1 MDHRISRLILVALV
15 AAISIR
21 ADEPRCSASARECD
35 EQIRK
40 FLAGRRYL
48 GATIE
53 EHNPGLFIKSVAA
66 DGPAARSGLR
76 PGDRLIA
83 VNGKSVTQAS
93 TRELKQILAD
103 ARETGRLFLIV
114 SRHGSYSR
122 IEARLEPYSKEQL
135 DKIVAAHLAQSH
147 SSASGAQ
154 H

>member
-1 MDHRISRLILVALV
+1 MTRISRFILVAIV
-15 AAISIR
+15 AAITIR
-21 ADEPRCSASARECD
+21 ADEPKCSASARECD

-40 FLAGRRYL
+40 FLSGCRYL

-53 EHNPGLFIKSVAA
+53 ERHAGLFIKSVTP
-66 DGPAARSGLR
+66 DGPAAQAGLR

-83 VNGKSVTQAS
+83 VNNKSVTQAS

-103 ARETGRLFLIV
+103 ARENGRLRFILA
-114 SRHGSYSR
+114 RHGEYKR
-122 IEARLEPYSKEQL
+122 IEARMEPYSKEQI

-147 SSASGAQ
+147 APASGAQ

>member
-1 MDHRISRLILVALV
+1 MV
-15 AAISIR
+15 AAITIR

-48 GATIE
+48 GATIDD
-53 EHNPGLFIKSVAA
+53 HHPGLFIKSVAI
-66 DGPAARSGLR
+66 DGPAERAGLR

-83 VNGKSVTQAS
+83 VNGKSVTQAT
-93 TRELKQILAD
+93 TREVKQILAD
-103 ARETGRLFLIV
+103 ARETGRLFIIL
-114 SRHGSYSR
+114 SRHGSYSS
-122 IEARLEPYSKEQL
+122 IEARLEPYSKAQL